1 MKAIG
6 YIRVSTEQQ
15 ATEGVSLEAQKARIE
30 AWCVANG
37 YELEAVHVDAG
48 ISGKTMKKRPG
59 LQKALADTR
68 KGMVLVVYSLSRLAR
83 STKDALTISE
93 RLNKAG
99 ADLVSLSEKV
109 DTTTAMGKFYFTVVA
124 AISQMERDQ
133 TSERTKMAL
142 AHKKSKNQKYS
153 PVPFGYEDVMGQLEQ
168 VESEAQIVAEVVS
181 RRKAGETLQAI
192 ADSLNDRG
200 IKGKQGGKWYPY
212 TVSYLVKRQ
221 AVNG

>member
-15 ATEGVSLEAQKARIE
+15 ATEGVSLDAQKARIE

-48 ISGKTMKKRPG
+48 ISGKSMKKRPA
-59 LQKALADTR
+59 LQKALTDTR

-83 STKDALTISE
+83 STKDAITISE
-93 RLNKAG
+93 RVKKAG
-99 ADLVSLSEKV
+99 ADLISLSEKI
-109 DTTTAMGKFYFTVVA
+109 DTSSAMGKFFFTIMSAV
-124 AISQMERDQ
+124 SQMESDLA
-133 TSERTKMAL
+133 SERTKMAM
-142 AHKKSKNQKYS
+142 AHQKSIGRKYS
-153 PVPFGYEDVMGQLEQ
+153 PEPFGYQDVMGQLEQ

-181 RRKAGETLQAI
+181 RRKSGETLQAI